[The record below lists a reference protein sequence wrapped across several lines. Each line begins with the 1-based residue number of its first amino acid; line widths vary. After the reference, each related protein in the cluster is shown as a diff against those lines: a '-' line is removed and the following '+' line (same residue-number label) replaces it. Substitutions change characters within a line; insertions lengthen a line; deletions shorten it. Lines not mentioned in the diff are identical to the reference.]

1 VEGGEMKK
9 GRRPHTEARR
19 AQRSFKMNELLNRLN
34 NTLKTQLKRQNDIMQ
49 QMLDIMPK
57 PEGKLR
63 KIMETAVLFIGTFGI
78 INLIDVI
85 IKWVIGG

>member
-1 VEGGEMKK
+1 MNRRRRITTEDTEVHGGEKDYYMK
-9 GRRPHTEARR
+9 A
-19 AQRSFKMNELLNRLN
+19 LLNCIN
-34 NTLKTQLKRQNDIMQ
+34 NTLETQLKRQNEILQ
-49 QMLDIMPK
+49 QMVDIIPR
-57 PEGKLR
+57 PEGKFR

>member
-1 VEGGEMKK
+1 VEGGEMREK
-9 GRRPHTEARR
+9 
-19 AQRSFKMNELLNRLN
+19 LLNSISNILE
-34 NTLKTQLKRQNDIMQ
+34 TQLKRQNEILQ

-57 PEGKLR
+57 PEGKFR

-85 IKWVIGG
+85 LKWVIGG

>member
-1 VEGGEMKK
+1 MEGGEMK
-9 GRRPHTEARR
+9 E
-19 AQRSFKMNELLNRLN
+19 ELLNSIN
-34 NTLKTQLKRQNDIMQ
+34 NTLETHLKRQNEILR
-49 QMLDIMPK
+49 QMLDIMPR
-57 PEGKLR
+57 PEGKFR